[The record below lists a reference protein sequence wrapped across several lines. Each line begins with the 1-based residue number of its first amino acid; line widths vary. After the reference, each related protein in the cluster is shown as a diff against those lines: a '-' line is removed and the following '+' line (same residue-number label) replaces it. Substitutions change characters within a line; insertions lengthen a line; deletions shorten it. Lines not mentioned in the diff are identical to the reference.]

1 MHGKPPPATGVG
13 PGLGSILETEPPRA
27 SMLGSDAGRHLPGC
41 ASMPRQPPDETKNLD
56 ELEGTEWGPPAWD
69 SYLVTTCHRLRK
81 KPIGQLT
88 VEDLRILIGQK
99 IGLRFLVPLALEV
112 LEREPLVAGD
122 FYEGDLLSATLSA
135 GRDFWTREWDW
146 AERLRRIVARLEQVP
161 PELSDAVREFRSAEP
176 GTE

>member
-1 MHGKPPPATGVG
+1 MAR
-13 PGLGSILETEPPRA
+13 EPP
-27 SMLGSDAGRHLPGC
+27 DK
-41 ASMPRQPPDETKNLD
+41 TKNLD
-56 ELEGTEWGPPAWD
+56 ELEGTEWGPPTYD
-69 SYLVTTCHRLRK
+69 SYLVGTCHRLRK
-81 KPIGQLT
+81 KPIGRLT

-146 AERLRRIVARLEQVP
+146 AEQLRRIVANLEQIP
-161 PELSDAVREFRSAEP
+161 PEISEAVREFKSAVP
-176 GTE
+176 STE